1 MTQATPEVLFT
12 DAQRRARVLGERSTQ
27 YAADGD
33 AVRAVVAA
41 FGADIATIQM
51 ATWESVMVTSLAPQQ
66 RFFTLAQSLTAALAR
81 AVATSG
87 PHQDGAAV
95 VADARAVLLDE
106 LDPPLRAAALDRM
119 PSLDHLTGLTAPA
132 SADYLRV
139 RDSILSGSTPDAFA
153 ELRRAQSEQ
162 ERRASDAADA
172 SGDTAAAI
180 EHDYRAVLLGVE
192 GYLVGSAHA
201 AGDESLLTVLLRWD
215 AVVAS
220 ISVIASLPSERDAAR
235 QTVLA
240 TVAQALGPADAA
252 RLIDWLAR

>member
-12 DAQRRARVLGERSTQ
+12 DAQRRARVLGDRSMQ

-33 AVRAVVAA
+33 VVRAVVSA

-81 AVATSG
+81 AVAAG
-87 PHQDGAAV
+87 QPHQDAVAV

-106 LDPPLRAAALDRM
+106 LDAPLRAAAADRM
-119 PSLDHLTGLTAPA
+119 PALDYLAGLPAPV
-132 SADYLRV
+132 SADYQRV

-153 ELRRAQSEQ
+153 ELRRSQSEQ
-162 ERRASDAADA
+162 ERRAGDTAD
-172 SGDTAAAI
+172 GGGNTAAAI
-180 EHDYRAVLLGVE
+180 AHDYRAVLLGVE

-215 AVVAS
+215 TVVAS
-220 ISVIASLPSERDAAR
+220 ISTITSLPSERDAAR